1 MTDMIA
7 YLPPLVLLLAFA
19 VFARKRLLTYLHVFQ
34 QEEYDGLRFVRW
46 LGQNIAFDR
55 RMTIALA
62 LLGFATPLLNGVAGL
77 SGSWI
82 AAGFAVLFFL
92 GLSAIEADPRKAAKK
107 KLALT
112 QRARR
117 ILWLAAGLL
126 AIPAV
131 IVAVVPMPVWAWLVP
146 VQLIPFTLVLATL
159 LLMPHEAHVQ
169 KRFWHEAHDKLTRLS
184 PTVIGITGS
193 FGKTSVKHIL
203 GHMLETVAPTL
214 ITPGSVNTPMGIARV
229 VRESLG
235 AHHQYFIAEMGAYGP
250 GSIARLCRLAP
261 PDFAIIT
268 AIGHA
273 HYERFK
279 TLEAVAETKFELAE
293 ATIAREG
300 KIVVPTDLAKIG
312 PAAEKMLAQPDYYI
326 RCGQADD
333 CALQIL
339 SSTQTP
345 DGIAVSVRWQG
356 EDHDLHA
363 PLFGTHHATNLALSF
378 AAVVSLGVK
387 LADAKLALKKLP
399 QITHRLEVKPQP
411 DGSVTLDDAYNSNPI
426 GFKAAV
432 ETVGLLKKKYGGRG
446 ILVTPGMVELG
457 TAHDAEHHTVGAAAG
472 ASVDVLLAVMPER
485 IESLIESYKA
495 AKGVDA
501 QVVRCATLAEA
512 QTWLSEN
519 RRSGDV
525 VLLENDLPDLY
536 ENKLSL

>member
-1 MTDMIA
+1 M
-7 YLPPLVLLLAFA
+7 
-19 VFARKRLLTYLHVFQ
+19 
-34 QEEYDGLRFVRW
+34 
-46 LGQNIAFDR
+46 
-55 RMTIALA
+55 
-62 LLGFATPLLNGVAGL
+62 
-77 SGSWI
+77 
-82 AAGFAVLFFL
+82 
-92 GLSAIEADPRKAAKK
+92 
-107 KLALT
+107 
-112 QRARR
+112 
-117 ILWLAAGLL
+117 
-126 AIPAV
+126 
-131 IVAVVPMPVWAWLVP
+131 
-146 VQLIPFTLVLATL
+146 
-159 LLMPHEAHVQ
+159 
-169 KRFWHEAHDKLTRLS
+169 
-184 PTVIGITGS
+184 
-193 FGKTSVKHIL
+193 
-203 GHMLETVAPTL
+203 
-214 ITPGSVNTPMGIARV
+214 
-229 VRESLG
+229 
-235 AHHQYFIAEMGAYGP
+235 
-250 GSIARLCRLAP
+250 
-261 PDFAIIT
+261 
-268 AIGHA
+268 
-273 HYERFK
+273 
-279 TLEAVAETKFELAE
+279 AE